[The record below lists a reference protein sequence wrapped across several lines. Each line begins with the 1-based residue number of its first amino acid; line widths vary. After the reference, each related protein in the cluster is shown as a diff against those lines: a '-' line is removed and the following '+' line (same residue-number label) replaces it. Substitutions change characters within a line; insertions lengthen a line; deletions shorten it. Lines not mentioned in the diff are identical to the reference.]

1 MLARLIRSPE
11 LRWHTPFV
19 LVAATAWLLARPVVT
34 GVLLVGT
41 AVSLTLMLVGRHA
54 SQRESSAVAARY
66 PSAVAHFRMDL
77 LPDSRDEQAPP
88 GSRLR
93 PVELVVTPDGLV
105 LLAWRTF
112 EVIHEWSWGASTRSR
127 RLRHG
132 SRFDA
137 RGDRGARTRRPGRPH
152 RRAADVRCEGPRVQP
167 HRACPA
173 GTSAMARTRD
183 RLTSAD
189 AGCARSQ
196 AVLVIR
202 SRQRQSARCAHAQ
215 TVPCCRADPSRP
227 RRLSRPSSPCPCP

>member
-93 PVELVVTPDGLV
+93 PVELVITPDGLV

-112 EVIHEWSWGASTRSR
+112 EVIHELSWEQVDGVAGYDTAVGSTPAETVVLALAGPGGRTVE
-127 RLRHG
+127 LRTFAAKALVSNHIVL
-132 SRFDA
+132 A
-137 RGDRGARTRRPGRPH
+137 RPAHLPWPAREIG
-152 RRAADVRCEGPRVQP
+152 
-167 HRACPA
+167 
-173 GTSAMARTRD
+173 
-183 RLTSAD
+183 
-189 AGCARSQ
+189 
-196 AVLVIR
+196 
-202 SRQRQSARCAHAQ
+202 
-215 TVPCCRADPSRP
+215 
-227 RRLSRPSSPCPCP
+227 